1 VEGSVIKRLGALLLS
16 VVACLFLV
24 VTSSKAQTV
33 AGSIIGTAVDQSG
46 AVVPGATVTLKD
58 QLQGVT
64 RKATSDANGI
74 FRFPN
79 LAPSTYTVT
88 INATGF
94 EQNSTTNIELG
105 GSETRDL
112 GKISLQVG
120 AMSTEVQVSAAVTP
134 IQTSSSEKSA
144 ELTGSQLDA
153 LPLKGRDLFGS
164 LKLVPGV
171 VDTNNGRDVTSPGAI
186 GGITIN
192 GNTSAKN
199 FTVDGITDMDT
210 GSNGTLHYE
219 PNMDSIQEVKVLTSN
234 YQAEFGR
241 NSGGTI
247 TVVTKSGTQQFH
259 GSGWW
264 NHRHE
269 EFNANDYFNKQN
281 GLPRQKYRYN
291 VDGWS
296 LGGPVYI
303 PGHFNTD
310 KKKIFFFAS
319 QEYTGQF
326 TPATTQDRTTPSAI
340 ERGSMLV
347 NGTLTPQTTDAECGG
362 AGTAGCADF
371 SQQLDGKGKH
381 LSKLTDPSNGS
392 SFPKSPVNGFCC
404 IIPANRLDPV
414 GQAMLNFFPLPNFSP
429 TSGSFVNQANYQDQG
444 SATHTRRNDTLRV
457 DVNPMSN
464 LTAYFRWIRDVDDMT
479 SLFNGLQFNTSP
491 IDHPNPGH
499 GYAGSAIWT
508 ISPTLVNEVTVG
520 KDWNTW
526 SWYITP
532 ASLAQRSRNSALN
545 PPTLFTRPTTPQ
557 GVNGYSNELPTFQ
570 FGSDLPNM
578 MSYTGGNFNYFNAN
592 NIWTFEDNLSKV
604 WGQHQ
609 FKMGIYYE
617 HNTKLQPAGHG
628 FAGAFDFS
636 PDSTNPFNTG
646 DGFAN
651 ALLGYFN
658 SYTQQ
663 TARTVFDVSYHDI
676 EFYVQD
682 NWRVTRRLTL
692 DLGIRFYHQSPQ
704 LDMNN
709 TFAEFTPSAFT
720 LANVPRIFVPACT
733 VAFTPPATCPQ
744 ADRRSQDPNAA
755 GTYYPAS
762 YVGDYVPGTGSPSNG
777 MVQLGVNGVSQEP
790 YHQSWL
796 APGPRIGFAYDVF
809 GNGKTALRGGF
820 GVFFNQLDGN
830 QVYNMSGAP
839 PVAFTKS
846 DNQDSLANLAVIGAG
861 GNGGVIA
868 PQNINFFGGNVPWMV
883 VRNASLDVQQSLG
896 FKTVLDVGWVGN
908 FSRKQNLRLNLNPI
922 PLGANFSNISP
933 VTGTALTQAGSVLER
948 TVYPG
953 MNDISQEAFI
963 GYSNYNAL
971 QVSVQRRLSN
981 GLLIGGAY
989 TWAKAL
995 GVTAFDPLVPNNDAR
1010 NYGPLGTDR
1019 RQTLLINYSYDLPNA
1034 GKKLNNK
1041 FVGAILDNWT
1051 LSGLTSFISGAPINP
1066 GFSAKGGFDVTGSSN
1081 ETPRLNIVGN
1091 PKANVPAGFIFNP
1104 AAFAAPA
1111 IGSAAGC
1118 GASCLG
1124 NMGVNPF
1131 YGKGINSWDMTM
1143 QKFIPVGKSERRGF
1157 KIQVQAF
1164 NAFNHPQFNA
1174 ENTSGQFDS
1183 TGALT
1188 NSSFG
1193 KATGDTGYRIMSFN
1207 LRFEF

>member
-1 VEGSVIKRLGALLLS
+1 MIKRVGMVFLFGIAL
-16 VVACLFLV
+16 VFG
-24 VTSSKAQTV
+24 SSANAQTV
-33 AGSIIGTAVDQSG
+33 SSSIVGTAVDQTG
-46 AVVPGATVTLKD
+46 AVVPGAAVTLRD

-64 RKATSDANGI
+64 RTATSGANGV

-88 INATGF
+88 INAHGF
-94 EQNSTTNIELG
+94 KVSSTTGIELG

-112 GKISLQVG
+112 GKIALEVG
-120 AMSTEVQVSAAVTP
+120 AVSQEVTVTAAVTP

-144 ELTGSQLDA
+144 ELTGSELNA
-153 LPLKGRDLFGS
+153 LPLKGRDLFGAME
-164 LKLVPGV
+164 LVPGV
-171 VDTNNGRDVTSPGAI
+171 VDTRGSTRNVTSPNAI

-247 TVVTKSGTQQFH
+247 TVVTKSGTQSFH

-269 EFNANDYFNKQN
+269 QFNANDYFNKQN
-281 GLPRQKYRYN
+281 NRPRDKYRYN

-310 KKKIFFFAS
+310 KKKLFFFAS

-326 TPATTQDRTTPSAI
+326 TPATTQNKTTPSAI
-340 ERGSMLV
+340 ERGSMYV
-347 NGTLTPQTTDAECGG
+347 NGALTPTTTAAECSA
-362 AGTAGCADF
+362 AGNPAIAGCADF
-371 SQQLDGKGKH
+371 SQQLDGKGKPI
-381 LSKLTDPSNGS
+381 TIIDPQTGS
-392 SFPKSPVNGFCC
+392 AFPGN
-404 IIPANRLDPV
+404 IIPANRIDAA
-414 GQAMLNFFPLPNFSP
+414 GQAMLNFFPLPNFNP
-429 TSGSFVNQANYQDQG
+429 TSGSLLYQANYTEQG
-444 SATHTRRNDTLRV
+444 SASHKRRNDTVRV
-457 DVNPMSN
+457 DVNPTSK
-464 LTAYFRWIRDVDDMT
+464 LTAYFRWIRDADDMI
-479 SLFNGLQFNTSP
+479 SLFNGVPFNISP
-491 IDHPNPGH
+491 VDHPNPGH

-526 SWYITP
+526 SWYITD
-532 ASLAQRSRNSALN
+532 ASLAQRSRTSTLN
-545 PPTLFTRPTTPQ
+545 PPTLFTEPTTPK
-557 GVNGYSNELPTFQ
+557 GVNGYSNELPVFS

-578 MSYTGGNFNYFNAN
+578 MNYGSGENFNYFNAN
-592 NIWTFEDNLSKV
+592 NIWTFEDNLSKI
-604 WGQHQ
+604 WGEHQ
-609 FKMGIYYE
+609 FKMGVYYE

-628 FAGAFDFS
+628 FAGNFNFA

-663 TARTVFDVSYHDI
+663 TARTVFDVAYHDL

-682 NWRVTRRLTL
+682 NWKVTHRLTL

-704 LDMNN
+704 LDTNN
-709 TFAEFTPSAFT
+709 TFAEFVPGKFSA
-720 LANVPRIFVPACT
+720 ANAPRIFEPACT
-733 VAFTPPATCPQ
+733 VAFTPPATCPS
-744 ADRRSQDPNAA
+744 ADRRSQDPSNP
-755 GTYYPAS
+755 GTYFPIS
-762 YVGDYVPGTGSPSNG
+762 YVGDYVPNTGNPANG
-777 MVQLGVNGVSQEP
+777 MVQLGANGVSQEP

-839 PVAFTKS
+839 PVAFTKA
-846 DNQDSLANLAVIGAG
+846 DNQDSLANLALIGAG
-861 GNGGVIA
+861 GNGGVVA
-868 PQNINFFGGNVPWMV
+868 PQNINFFGGDVPWMV
-883 VRNASLDVQQSLG
+883 VRNASLDIQQSIG

-908 FSRKQNLRLNLNPI
+908 FSRKQNLRVNLNPI
-922 PLGANFSNISP
+922 PLAADFQNISP
-933 VTGTALTQAGSVLER
+933 VTGTALTQAGSVAER
-948 TVYPG
+948 NVYKG
-953 MNDISQEAFI
+953 MNDINQESFI

-971 QVSVQRRLSN
+971 QIAVNRRLSN
-981 GLLIGGAY
+981 GFLIGVSYAY
-989 TWAKAL
+989 SKAL
-995 GVTAFDPLVPNNDAR
+995 GVTSFDPLVPNNDAR

-1019 RQTLLINYSYDLPNA
+1019 RQSLLINYSYALPNV
-1034 GKKLNNK
+1034 GKKLGNE
-1041 FVGAILDNWT
+1041 FVSTILDNWT
-1051 LSGLTSFISGAPINP
+1051 FSGLTTFISGAPIMP
-1066 GFSAKGGFDVTGSSN
+1066 SFSAKGGYDVTGSSN
-1081 ETPRLNIVGN
+1081 EAPRLNLVGN
-1091 PKANVPAGFIFNP
+1091 PKANVPAGYIFNP
-1104 AAFAAPA
+1104 GAFAPPTV
-1111 IGSAAGC
+1111 GSAAGC

-1131 YGKGINSWDMTM
+1131 YGAGTNNWDLTM
-1143 QKFIPVGKSERRGF
+1143 EKFIPIKSERRGF
-1157 KIQVQAF
+1157 RIQVQAF
-1164 NAFNHPQFNA
+1164 NAFNHPQFDA
-1174 ENTSGQFDS
+1174 QNTTGQFDS
-1183 TGALT
+1183 KGALS
-1188 NSSFG
+1188 NSQFG
-1193 KATGDTGYRIMSFN
+1193 KATGTTGYRIMSFN